1 MKIIL
6 ETGPKEV
13 RTMTSDQ
20 LREQFLASD
29 LVKAD
34 QINLVYTIYERMI
47 LGCANPVTKA
57 IRLETYDALKSTFF
71 LERRELGIIN
81 VGGKGSVE
89 ADGQVFAMEKLSCL
103 YLGKGTRSVTFSA
116 EKPEDPAIFFLL
128 STPAHS
134 TFPNTLFLKEQA
146 LPVEMGEATK
156 ANQRTIYKYIH
167 RDGILSAQLVMGLTV
182 LKPGSVWNTMPA
194 HTHLRRSEVYFYFDM
209 AEDTNV
215 IHLMGLPEETRH
227 LVVRNN
233 QATISPPWSIHSG
246 AGTASYSFI
255 WAMGGENQDF
265 TDMDFVAMEK
275 LT

>member
-6 ETGPKEV
+6 ETGPHEV

-20 LREQFLASD
+20 LRKQFLASD

-47 LGCANPVTKA
+47 LGCVNPVTKP

-89 ADGQVFAMEKLSCL
+89 ADGQVFEMEKLSCL
-103 YLGKGTRSVTFSA
+103 YLGKGTRSVTFSV

-128 STPAHS
+128 STPAHT

-146 LPVEMGEATK
+146 LPVEMGEAAK

-246 AGTASYSFI
+246 AGTAAYSFI